1 MQHYFMLSV
10 LRPDGAVFL
19 KCTAMKRKLYSKQ
32 KSIRRLTL
40 SLKPSTFYCLNA
52 IAKKH
57 EMSMKRFIEGS
68 LDEIW
73 KNRHSMQT
81 LY

>member
-1 MQHYFMLSV
+1 MLV
-10 LRPDGAVFL
+10 AVFF

-32 KSIRRLTL
+32 KSIRRLAIN
-40 SLKPSTFYCLNA
+40 LKPSTFYSLNT

-57 EMSMKRFIEGS
+57 EMSMKRFIENS
-68 LDEIW
+68 LEEIW
-73 KNRHSMQT
+73 QKRHSLQT